1 MTEAKKLIQN
11 ANTISILLPSDTQED
26 NLSSALALFYSFK
39 KQGKKTDILL
49 PQHLLEK
56 TQASGIYKLLQPKN
70 FVISINTPK
79 TKISEIFYEKNE
91 KNLKI
96 CLAVSAGQIGE
107 EDVDFSFLSLKPL
120 TILKEKTPDL
130 LITLGFQTE
139 EGLPEEIPILN
150 IDNHSAGKN
159 FGKINLREERSSLA
173 QISTELIDEPDKN
186 IATSLLTGIIYF
198 SLQNK
203 TPVRPKVFK
212 AISYLIK
219 KGADVQKIVQHL
231 KTETKLTNDSIAEIS
246 QIKLLGRVLEKL
258 EYKEDQA
265 LYCAIL
271 TKEDFQK
278 LETSSLDLNFVITEL
293 KNVWLFPCLLVL
305 WEDKTAVK
313 GVFYSPQPE
322 SIKKILKTF
331 TGTLKG
337 EGGIFLV
344 PEADLTTAKA
354 QILKLL

>member
-11 ANTISILLPSDTQED
+11 ANTISILLPPDTQED
-26 NLSSALALFYSFK
+26 NLSSALALFYSLK

-49 PQHLLEK
+49 PKHLLEK
-56 TQASGIYKLLQPKN
+56 TQSSGIYKLLQPKN
-70 FVISINTPK
+70 FVISIDAPN

-96 CLAVSAGQIGE
+96 CLAVSAGQIE
-107 EDVDFSFLSLKPL
+107 EKDVDFSFLSLKPL
-120 TILKEKTPDL
+120 TALAEKTPDL

-139 EGLPEEIPILN
+139 EGLPEKIPILN
-150 IDNHSAGKN
+150 IDNHAGGKD
-159 FGKINLREERSSLA
+159 FGKINLREEKSSLA
-173 QISTELIDEPDKN
+173 QISTKLIAEPDKN
-186 IATSLLTGIIYF
+186 IATSLLAGIIYF

-203 TPVRPKVFK
+203 TPIIPKVFE

-219 KGADVQKIVQHL
+219 KGADIQKIVQHL
-231 KTETKLTNDSIAEIS
+231 KTETKSTNKSIAEIS
-246 QIKLLGRVLEKL
+246 QIRLLGKVLEKL
-258 EYKEDQA
+258 EYKENKE

-271 TKEDFQK
+271 TNEDFQ
-278 LETSSLDLNFVITEL
+278 EMEAGSLDLNFVITEL

-305 WEDKTAVK
+305 WEDKAATK
-313 GVFYSPQPE
+313 GVFYSSQPE
-322 SIKKILKTF
+322 AIKKILKTF

-344 PEADLTTAKA
+344 PGADLTAAQA